1 VNVCSAKHG
10 RMDMMGQGNPSA
22 SSAKHPA
29 AFAAALA

>member
-1 VNVCSAKHG
+1 
-10 RMDMMGQGNPSA
+10 MDMMGQGNPSA